1 MRSQSGAITL
11 HLNKRKKIMYTF
23 TSRSRGHDQFRSSG
37 AIRPL
42 ENDALR
48 AYAPSIFAVQPIA
61 GVSQNYSFLPTVQA
75 VDAMRQA
82 GWVPVW
88 ASEQRVRLETRE
100 GFQKHM
106 IRFQRADQVGKYV
119 EYLPEVCLVNS
130 HDRSSAYQL
139 HDGIFRM
146 ICGNGLIVADATF
159 EKVSIRHTGFNPGLV
174 VDASLQILDSL
185 PQLTDHVEGFRA
197 RQLSPAESKAFAE
210 SAILLR
216 YDDLQTAP
224 VGPTKLLECRRSDD
238 AAGDLWST
246 FNRVQENLIRGG
258 LKDYSRRKADR
269 RQFPR
274 TRAVGGLDENVRL
287 NKSLWHLAEALR
299 SGSLPTVQPN

>member
-1 MRSQSGAITL
+1 
-11 HLNKRKKIMYTF
+11 MYTF
-23 TSRSRGHDQFRSSG
+23 TSRSRGHDQHRSSG

-42 ENDALR
+42 DNDVLR
-48 AYAPSIFAVQPIA
+48 AYAPSIFAEQAMP
-61 GVSQNYSFLPTVQA
+61 GVSNSYSFLPTIHA
-75 VDAMRQA
+75 VEAMRNA
-82 GWVPVW
+82 GWLPVW
-88 ASEQRVRLETRE
+88 VSEQRVRLETRQ

-106 IRFQRADQVGKYV
+106 IRFQRADQLGKYV

-139 HDGIFRM
+139 HAGIFRM

-159 EKVSIRHTGFNPGLV
+159 EKVSLRHTGFNPGLV
-174 VDASLQILDSL
+174 VDASLEILESL

-224 VGPTKLLECRRSDD
+224 VGPTKLLECHRTED

-258 LKDYSRRKADR
+258 LKDYSRRKANHR
-269 RQFPR
+269 PFPR
-274 TRAVGGLDENVRL
+274 TRSVGGLDENVRL
-287 NKSLWHLAEALR
+287 NKSLWHLAEVLR
-299 SGSLPTVQPN
+299 AGNLPTSQPN